1 MIEEDLAGFLEDFDV
16 GGEVD
21 GQPFLAVRD
30 MPDEIHGLGGLNSQS
45 SNYEIL
51 VMTAQAASLG
61 IDQGKV
67 VLVAG
72 ESYRLRDLRKID
84 DGAFSVASLA
94 KL

>member
-1 MIEEDLAGFLEDFDV
+1 MIDEDLAGFLEDFDV

-21 GQPFLAVRD
+21 GQPFLAIRD
-30 MPDEIHGLGGLNSQS
+30 MPDEINGLGGLNSQS

-51 VMTAQAASLG
+51 VMTAQAAALG
-61 IDQGKV
+61 IVQQKIV
-67 VLVAG
+67 MVAS
-72 ESYRLRDLRKID
+72 ESYRVRDLRKID

>member
-1 MIEEDLAGFLEDFDV
+1 MIDEDLAGFLEDFNV

-21 GQPFLAVRD
+21 GQPFLAIRD
-30 MPDEIHGLGGLNSQS
+30 MPDEINGLGGLNSQS

-51 VMTAQAASLG
+51 VMTAQASALG
-61 IDQGKV
+61 IVQQKIV
-67 VLVAG
+67 TVAG
-72 ESYRLRDLRKID
+72 ESYRVRDLRKID

>member
-21 GQPFLAVRD
+21 GQPFLAIRD
-30 MPDEIHGLGGLNSQS
+30 MPDEINGLGGLNSQS

-51 VMTAQAASLG
+51 VMTAQAAALG
-61 IDQGKV
+61 IVQQKIV
-67 VLVAG
+67 TVAS
-72 ESYRLRDLRKID
+72 ESYRVRDLRKID